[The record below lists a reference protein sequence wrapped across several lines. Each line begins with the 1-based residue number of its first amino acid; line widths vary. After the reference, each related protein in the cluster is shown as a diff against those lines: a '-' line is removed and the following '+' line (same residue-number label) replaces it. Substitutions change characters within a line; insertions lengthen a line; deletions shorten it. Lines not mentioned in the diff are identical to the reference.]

1 MADRSAAILA
11 PLVRSTDGLSARRA
25 LELYAKWERQ
35 QWSAAGLELE
45 ADAADWSR
53 LGPFVR
59 GELLAALRQFSA
71 GELAVTRVLTPIVDC
86 AVLPGHQLFLCT
98 QLADEA
104 RHALFFE
111 RYLGAID
118 PDFRADASTPSTMRR
133 LFEEELG
140 GVSDRVRRRPGAA
153 GAWYEAVTTYHG
165 VAEGVLA
172 ISMARSLL
180 DVLGRLGVLPA
191 LRAGMTGV
199 GRDEARHVAFG
210 VAVLSEGVRGGY
222 EGAIRASFLRGVPLV
237 ARILVDPERS
247 GTLPTL
253 PAALRTRARQLE
265 AHWGLAW
272 RNVERRLDS
281 LGLGGARDEAA
292 ALWSDAQRDAID
304 RYEDLHGR
312 RHPVRVARGIEV
324 G

>member
-1 MADRSAAILA
+1 MADRSPPILA
-11 PLVRSTDGLSARRA
+11 PLARSTDGPGARRA
-25 LELYAKWERQ
+25 LELYARWERQ
-35 QWSAAGLELE
+35 QWSATGLDLE
-45 ADAADWSR
+45 TDAAGWSR

-71 GELAVTRVLTPIVDC
+71 GELAVTRVLTPIVES
-86 AVLPGHQLFLCT
+86 AALPGHQLFLCT

-111 RYLGAID
+111 RYLAVID

-140 GVSDRVRRRPGAA
+140 AVSDRVRRRPGAP
-153 GAWYEAVTTYHG
+153 GPWYEAVTTYHG

-172 ISMARSLL
+172 ISMARSVL

-210 VAVLSEGVRGGY
+210 VAALREGVRTGY
-222 EGAIRASFLRGVPLV
+222 EGAIRAAFLRCVPLV

-253 PAALRTRARQLE
+253 PSALRTRARQLE
-265 AHWGLAW
+265 AQWGLAW
-272 RNVERRLDS
+272 RNVERRLES
-281 LGLGGARDEAA
+281 LGLGSARDEAA
-292 ALWSDAQRDAID
+292 ALWTAAQRDAVD
-304 RYEDLHGR
+304 RYEDLHRR
-312 RHPVRVARGIEV
+312 RHPVRVAGEIEV